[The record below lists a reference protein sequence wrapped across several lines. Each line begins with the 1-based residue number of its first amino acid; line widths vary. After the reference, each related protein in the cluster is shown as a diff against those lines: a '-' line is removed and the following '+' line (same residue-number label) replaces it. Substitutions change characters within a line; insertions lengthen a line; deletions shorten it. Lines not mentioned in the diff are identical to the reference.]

1 MQHNQFHKGIFG
13 RENDTGSCPVNEKIK
28 PSGAMSIT
36 QDLEVVGPYK

>member
-1 MQHNQFHKGIFG
+1 MQHNQFHKGVFG
-13 RENDTGSCPVNEKIK
+13 RENDTGSCPVNGKK